1 MSIYIY
7 AHLNSV
13 FANDIDYL
21 FDRIEKGVKEKT
33 LSDMPS
39 LQYPPHITLSASFDE
54 KSINLKELYQNLDK
68 VFSAPFTGPS
78 RAKMSLSYQIHAINL
93 EWKRMSS
100 AIENLQKKYPSIP
113 WVTEGYHITL
123 AHNGDE
129 KTMEKVA
136 KMIPKIDKDI
146 VQMEITCP
154 CYTIKVW
161 RVISNEFAKCFADA
175 KTWELLWSRR
185 ISRM

>member
-21 FDRIEKGVKEKT
+21 FDRIEKGVEEKT

-54 KSINLKELYQNLDK
+54 KSVNLKELYQNLDK

-100 AIENLQKKYPSIP
+100 AIENLQKKMHPSIP

-136 KMIPKIDKDI
+136 KIIQRSTKILCKW
-146 VQMEITCP
+146 
-154 CYTIKVW
+154 K
-161 RVISNEFAKCFADA
+161 
-175 KTWELLWSRR
+175 
-185 ISRM
+185 